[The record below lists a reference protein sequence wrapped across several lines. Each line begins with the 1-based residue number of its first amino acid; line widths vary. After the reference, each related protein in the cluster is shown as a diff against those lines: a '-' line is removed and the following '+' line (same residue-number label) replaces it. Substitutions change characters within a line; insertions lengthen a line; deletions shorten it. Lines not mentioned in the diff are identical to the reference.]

1 MSKEPTEREV
11 LDELLN
17 IERHEDRM
25 LTSVVKLIETNERLS
40 QRINNLTWVMLALT
54 WVTVIISIPNT
65 LATFFGI
72 PKVSEAFQIEII
84 LISVLISVIIPVVFL
99 LVLGF
104 DLRKMMRA
112 HPKK

>member
-1 MSKEPTEREV
+1 MNRKNAGEEV
-11 LDELLN
+11 FDELLN
-17 IERHEDRM
+17 IEKHEDVM
-25 LTSVVKLIETNERLS
+25 LTSMVKLIETNERLS

-84 LISVLISVIIPVVFL
+84 VTSVLISVVIPVVFL
-99 LVLGF
+99 LVVGF
-104 DLRKMMRA
+104 DLRKMLRA
-112 HPKK
+112 HPEK